1 MQSRILVHG
10 DEGKLRQVLINL
22 LSNAV
27 KFTDGGT
34 VTLRISESTNEADY
48 VPPRSLAFTFAVI
61 DTGVGIS
68 RADGA
73 SILEPF
79 QRGKGERVSG

>member
-1 MQSRILVHG
+1 M
-10 DEGKLRQVLINL
+10 
-22 LSNAV
+22 
-27 KFTDGGT
+27 
-34 VTLRISESTNEADY
+34 RISESTNEADY
-48 VPPRSLAFTFAVI
+48 MPPRPLAFTLAVI

-79 QRGKGERVSG
+79 QQGEESAAKVGFRVRAGRWVTLFLHPAAAVRHGGGIPTCGER